1 MIVFQSEV
9 GADVMMFDDVAQRM
23 MELMGKE
30 KAARGVVTVQQMPEA
45 IAALRAAIAQDKA
58 AHGGGGDGDGKEGA
72 PRVSLTQRAV
82 PLIELLEI
90 SLARGKP
97 VMWGV

>member
-9 GADVMMFDDVAQRM
+9 GADVMMFDEVAYRM

-30 KAARGVVTVQQMPEA
+30 KSARGVVTVEQMPAA
-45 IAALRAAIAQDKA
+45 IAALKAAMAQDKA
-58 AHGGGGDGDGKEGA
+58 AHGDDEGEERA
-72 PRVSLTQRAV
+72 PRISLTQRAV
-82 PLIELLEI
+82 PLVELLEI

>member
-9 GADVMMFDDVAQRM
+9 GADVMMFDEVAHRM

-30 KAARGVVTVQQMPEA
+30 KSARGVVTIEQMPEI
-45 IAALRAAIAQDKA
+45 IAALRAAIAKDKA
-58 AHGGGGDGDGKEGA
+58 THGDVEGDEAA
-72 PRVSLTQRAV
+72 PRVSLTQRAL
-82 PLIELLEI
+82 PLVELLEI

-97 VMWGV
+97 VTWGV

>member
-1 MIVFQSEV
+1 MIVFKSEV
-9 GADVMMFDDVAQRM
+9 GADVMMFDEVAHRM

-30 KAARGVVTVQQMPEA
+30 KSARGVVTVEQMPDA
-45 IAALRAAIAQDKA
+45 IAALRAAVAQDKA
-58 AHGGGGDGDGKEGA
+58 AHGGEEDDDGKESA
-72 PRVSLTQRAV
+72 ARVSLAQRAV

-90 SLARGKP
+90 SLNRGKP

>member
-9 GADVMMFDDVAQRM
+9 GADVMMFDEVAQRM

-30 KAARGVVTVQQMPEA
+30 KSVRGVVTVEQMPEA

-58 AHGGGGDGDGKEGA
+58 THGGDEGEEAA

>member
-9 GADVMMFDDVAQRM
+9 GADVMMFDEVAQRM

-30 KAARGVVTVQQMPEA
+30 KSVRGVVTVEQMPEA

-58 AHGGGGDGDGKEGA
+58 THGGGDDGDGKEGA

-90 SLARGKP
+90 SHARGKP